1 MKIKDGFVL
10 RNVSGE
16 YMVMPTGQNI
26 RTFEGTIVL
35 NHVAAFIWDRLVDGC
50 SREELLQDILVSF
63 AVERDRAETDLDIL
77 LHKLRTYHVLAE
89 EE

>member
-50 SREELLQDILVSF
+50 SREELLQDILENFSVSP
-63 AVERDRAETDLDIL
+63 DRAETDLDNL
-77 LHKLRTYHVLAE
+77 LHTLRTYQVLVE
-89 EE
+89 E